1 MDAEIYIY
9 SFIFV
14 HLLSIRLW
22 AFIGR
27 FVFISVLFF
36 FKLFSSFVH
45 FLFGIR
51 YFYVTSP
58 HVKYNVNF
66 IVSRSFVFHFILVQ
80 YFVKWNEQNL
90 YLKLGKIC
98 LSAIH
103 AIYSNFKFGFSIQN
117 IFLMNFFLLCII
129 EMQTKA
135 RLTIDV
141 RAMQL

>member
-1 MDAEIYIY
+1 MLRYIYIRLY
-9 SFIFV
+9 SYTY
-14 HLLSIRLW
+14 W
-22 AFIGR
+22 AFDCEHSLVDLYL
-27 FVFISVLFF
+27 FLFF
-36 FKLFSSFVH
+36 FFLNLFSSFVH